1 MKRALMILLIVLLAS
16 VTGCYYDNEERLYPQ
31 VSTGC
36 DLSNVT
42 YSASVV
48 PILQASCL
56 SCHSNSAVSRGDG
69 GGIKLENYSDV
80 KALAVNGKLMGVV
93 NHATG
98 YSAMPLGGGKLTDC
112 EISTLQTW
120 INNGTLNN

>member
-1 MKRALMILLIVLLAS
+1 MKRILIILLIAFVAS
-16 VTGCYYDNEERLYPQ
+16 TTGCYYDNAERLYPQ

-42 YSASVV
+42 FSGSVV

-56 SCHSNSAVSRGDG
+56 TCHSNSAAAYSG
-69 GGIKLENYSDV
+69 GGIKLQNYADV
-80 KALAVNGKLMGVV
+80 QTLANNGKLMGGV

-120 INNGTLNN
+120 IDAGTLNN